1 MPQYSKHKQT
11 SGIFIETLEKPEK
24 GRKFRLYSGRRA
36 ERWIMTKYTTY
47 FSTDESI
54 KRLAREPNYELRLLL
69 YDSAYEVDAAIA
81 NDIIYSIVHGISYDD
96 IRKIRYIP
104 VGKSAF
110 YDKRKMTLAQFW
122 DRMRIYGAL

>member
-1 MPQYSKHKQT
+1 
-11 SGIFIETLEKPEK
+11 
-24 GRKFRLYSGRRA
+24 
-36 ERWIMTKYTTY
+36 MTKYTTY